1 MSVVSDYSTAN
12 FVYPAYLQRQL
23 KSYLCIFTTNDIL
36 DVQHPNKKDFDF
48 VAGELLLVNKPYK
61 WTSFDVVGKLRNA
74 FKPVKLKVGHA
85 GTLDPLA
92 TGLLIICTGKMTKQ
106 IDTFQAEEKEYTG
119 TMILGAT
126 TPSYD
131 METEPD
137 ATFDSS
143 NITAEQIK
151 ATCAKFTGD
160 IQQYPPAHSAIK
172 IDGER
177 LYEKARRGEE
187 VERRLRFV
195 TISEFEITRVEL
207 PEVDFRVVCSKGTYI
222 RSLVHDFGAALNN
235 GAYLSKLRR
244 VRSGNYEVA
253 NAWEVMELF
262 NFIKDHKINK
272 SEIEISKSEI

>member
-1 MSVVSDYSTAN
+1 MDT
-12 FVYPAYLQRQL
+12 
-23 KSYLCIFTTNDIL
+23 
-36 DVQHPNKKDFDF
+36 PNPKKKDFDF
-48 VAGELLLVNKPYK
+48 AAGELLLVNKPYK
-61 WTSFDVVGKLRNA
+61 WTSFDVVGKIRNS
-74 FKPVKLKVGHA
+74 FKPLKLKVGHA

-119 TMILGAT
+119 TLILGAT

-137 ATFDSS
+137 EKFDISH
-143 NITAEQIK
+143 ITDEQIK
-151 ATCAKFTGD
+151 AACAQFTGN

-187 VERRLRFV
+187 VELRLRNV
-195 TISEFEITRVEL
+195 TITEFEITRIEL

-222 RSLVHDFGAALNN
+222 RSLVNDFGKALNS
-235 GAYLSKLRR
+235 GAYLSRLRR
-244 VRSGNYEVA
+244 TRSGNYKIA
-253 NAWEVMELF
+253 DAWEVMELVGT
-262 NFIKDHKINK
+262 IRELKAQT
-272 SEIEISKSEI
+272 EA